1 MHTQRMSASAT
12 ASSQTARPAPETIS
26 GMVERVTFQS
36 EESGFSV
43 LKVKAKGFRDLV
55 AVVGT
60 MPPVTAGEWI
70 EAGGKW
76 EVDREHGQQ
85 FKVETIN
92 ATRPDTLEGSGADR
106 PGREAH
112 V

>member
-1 MHTQRMSASAT
+1 M
-12 ASSQTARPAPETIS
+12 ARELNVNANTPPKTGSIALESLS

-55 AVVGT
+55 AVVGV
-60 MPPVTAGEWI
+60 MPLVTAGEWI
-70 EAGGKW
+70 EAGGRW